1 MKYFTIDTFSGW
13 GITPDKG
20 VEDQLKL
27 RSERKINN
35 FKAWDDPSV
44 FHAILAHPYN
54 EDGALDEPDLLDD
67 VLGWYVGTNPGG
79 IKLIISESFRKI
91 LDKFYIAP
99 HWLYEFSL
107 YSKGLFY
114 KYYVLVPSLIPD
126 SFSFIDFS
134 NTVYFSQKERKP
146 DGIVQDDIRFEN
158 YSDYIQKIR
167 SLIPERLTLLPRNGQ
182 IFLNQQIDL
191 FATEHNVFFISD
203 NLKNALE
210 NAGLRFSCSP
220 LGKYEYIPIKEII
233 VSPLSNRYS
242 NELERFPSHT
252 FNLQAMESLNKYIQ
266 QINFEIPNHVKA
278 IVEATFPV
286 QQQHMAMQLAGYIL
300 SQTWNVGSQ
309 QLLDSLFYLS
319 EGNLNNIE
327 RCFPIYDPR
336 DIIEEAQFKQK
347 RNT

>member
-13 GITPDKG
+13 GITPDEG
-20 VEDQLKL
+20 VEDQLKI
-27 RSERKINN
+27 RSERRINN

-44 FHAILAHPYN
+44 INAILAHPHN
-54 EDGALDEPDLLDD
+54 EDGALEEPDILDD

-79 IKLIISESFRKI
+79 IKIVISESFKKV
-91 LDKFYIAP
+91 LDEFKIAP
-99 HWLYEFSL
+99 NWLYEFAL
-107 YSKGLFY
+107 YIKKKYY
-114 KYYVLVPSLIPD
+114 KYYAFVPSLTPE

-146 DGIVQDDIRFEN
+146 DGIVQDNIRFEN
-158 YSDYIQKIR
+158 YSDYMQKVR
-167 SLIPERLTLLPRNGQ
+167 ALIPERLALLPRNGQ
-182 IFLNQQIDL
+182 LFLKQKIDF

-220 LGKYEYIPIKEII
+220 LGKYGYIPIKEII
-233 VSPLSNRYS
+233 VPSSSDGYP
-242 NELERFPSHT
+242 NELEHFPSHT
-252 FNLQAMESLNKYIQ
+252 FKLQALEPLNKYIQ
-266 QINFEIPNHVKA
+266 QSDFELPNHIQETV
-278 IVEATFPV
+278 VSTFPE

-319 EGNLNNIE
+319 EGNLNNVV
-327 RCFPIYDPR
+327 RYFPLYDPR
-336 DIIEEAQFKQK
+336 DVVEEAQFKQK
-347 RNT
+347 KNT